1 MLLIIFSVIITIAI
15 MVWAAMGVGGDKTLN
30 RREDERR
37 RRFNEQK
44 RLYCRRSIVTLRGR
58 PY

>member
-37 RRFNEQK
+37 RFNEQK
-44 RLYCRRSIVTLRGR
+44 RLYPTLYRDVKGP